1 MNLHF
6 IYVVKS
12 DEWKDKLK
20 DDWLYVYRMTKF
32 YQWWLRKY
40 FGLHYKVNADVL
52 VVVKSTFIGLRF
64 GMHDLMKHHKEK
76 GEEDYHFYL
85 SYFKPRWSDCSSGFF
100 TENFGL
106 ILWKNYEGKVDKNRF
121 FALENCTRVSHV
133 VLHEV
138 ARKKNYGKNY
148 KDIVHEQW
156 DKHLY
161 AAEEY
166 VFYDK
171 NFRRVESRNDFLFAT
186 MKIPGHENT

>member
-186 MKIPGHENT
+186 MKFPGHENT

>member
-32 YQWWLRKY
+32 YQWWLRKH
-40 FGLHYKVNADVL
+40 FGLHYEVNADVL
-52 VVVKSTFIGLRF
+52 VVVKSALIGLRF
-64 GMHDLMKHHKEK
+64 GIHDLMKHHKEK

-106 ILWKNYEGKVDKNRF
+106 ILWKNYDGKVDKNRF

-133 VLHEV
+133 LLHEV
-138 ARKKNYGKNY
+138 GRKKNCGKNY
-148 KDIVHEQW
+148 KDLLHEQW
-156 DKHLY
+156 DKHSY
-161 AAEEY
+161 GAEEFE
-166 VFYDK
+166 FYDK
-171 NFRRVESRNDFLFAT
+171 KFRKVLSKNDFLFAT
-186 MKIPGHENT
+186 MKIPEREKT